1 MCSHDC
7 EHILLFLHK
16 YKETKQN
23 KTNKQTEVLLA
34 ASKAIRG
41 GTMRAQYEIK
51 AKAANKGKSTV
62 NK

>member
-7 EHILLFLHK
+7 EHIRPFLHK
-16 YKETKQN
+16 YKQTKQN

-41 GTMRAQYEIK
+41 GKMHAQYEIK
-51 AKAANKGKSTV
+51 AEASN
-62 NK
+62 